1 MFIGSRTALGGAVA
15 VLAVA
20 NLLNNWFAPT
30 AYVLTAVIACVLL
43 LGLLRLAKG
52 TWADAGLDQDTLR
65 QGVAWGLALSVGAA
79 IVVLAGVLAPPTRHL
94 FLDPRV
100 EGAGPK
106 AIAFAALV
114 RVPVGTVLL
123 EEIGFRGV
131 LYGLAARVRGF
142 TWATAISSG
151 LFGLWHL
158 LPAISVVAD
167 HPAARGAGSPLG
179 VAVAVTV
186 AMLATSLVGVGLCE
200 LRRRSG
206 SLVPCIALHWT
217 VNALA
222 YLAAYLAFQTST

>member
-1 MFIGSRTALGGAVA
+1 MFIGLRTALGGAVA
-15 VLAVA
+15 VLVVA

-30 AYVLTAVIACVLL
+30 AYVATAVIACVLL

-52 TWADAGLDQDTLR
+52 TWADAGLGQDTLR
-65 QGVAWGLALSVGAA
+65 RGVAWGLALSVGAA
-79 IVVLAGVLAPPTRHL
+79 VVVLAFVLAPPTRHL

-100 EGAGPK
+100 EGAGPE

-131 LYGLAARVRGF
+131 VYGLAARIRGF
-142 TWATAISSG
+142 TWATGISSG

-167 HPAARGAGSPLG
+167 HPAASGAGSPIG
-179 VAVAVTV
+179 AAVAV

-206 SLVPCIALHWT
+206 SLIPCIALHWT

-222 YLAAYLAFQTST
+222 YVAAYLVFQTST

>member
-1 MFIGSRTALGGAVA
+1 MFIGLRTALGGAVA
-15 VLAVA
+15 VLVVA

-30 AYVLTAVIACVLL
+30 AYVATAVIACVLL

-52 TWADAGLDQDTLR
+52 TWADAGLGQDTLR
-65 QGVAWGLALSVGAA
+65 RGVAWGLALSVGAA
-79 IVVLAGVLAPPTRHL
+79 VVVLACVLAPPTRHL

-100 EGAGPK
+100 EGAGPE

-131 LYGLAARVRGF
+131 VYGLAARIRGF
-142 TWATAISSG
+142 TWATGISSG

-167 HPAARGAGSPLG
+167 HPAASGAGSPIG
-179 VAVAVTV
+179 AAVAV

-206 SLVPCIALHWT
+206 SLIPCIALHWT

-222 YLAAYLAFQTST
+222 YVAAYLVFQTST